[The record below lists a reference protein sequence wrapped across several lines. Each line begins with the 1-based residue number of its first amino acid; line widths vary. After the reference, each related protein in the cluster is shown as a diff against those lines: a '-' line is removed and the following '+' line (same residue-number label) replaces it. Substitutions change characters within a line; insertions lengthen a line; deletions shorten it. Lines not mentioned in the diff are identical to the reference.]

1 MVKSRIILPMDPIRM
16 PEDFYEQSPDGSLR
30 ATEAVMNLVRTADLL
45 LDRLGRALRPFGVTQ
60 AGGLVLGILR
70 DQGAMPPS
78 LLGEK
83 LIVSRA
89 TVTGLVDSLERKGLV
104 RRNPHPDD
112 RRSLLVEITPEGLDV
127 LKQLRPAIHDRE
139 KAWLSGLSD
148 PELTDLI
155 GMLHRVQESLDANPR
170 D

>member
-1 MVKSRIILPMDPIRM
+1 M
-16 PEDFYEQSPDGSLR
+16 PEDFYDQSPGGDAR
-30 ATEAVMNLVRTADLL
+30 ATEAVMNLVRTADLF

-70 DQGAMPPS
+70 DQGTMPPS

-89 TVTGLVDSLERKGLV
+89 TVTGLVDSLELKGLV
-104 RRNPHPDD
+104 QRNPHPDD
-112 RRSLLVEITPEGLDV
+112 RRSLLVAITPEGLEV
-127 LKQLRPAIHDRE
+127 VKQLRPAIHDLE

-148 PELTDLI
+148 GELTDLI
-155 GMLHRVQESLDANPR
+155 GMLHRVQASLDANPS